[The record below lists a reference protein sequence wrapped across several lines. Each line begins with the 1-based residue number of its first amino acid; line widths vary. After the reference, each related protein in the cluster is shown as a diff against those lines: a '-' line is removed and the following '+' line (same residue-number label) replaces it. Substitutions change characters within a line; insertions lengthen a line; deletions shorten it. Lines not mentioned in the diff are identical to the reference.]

1 MNDNERKRFI
11 QDIRI
16 DKVTEYDEKKE
27 FKKYERFINSSDFDD
42 LRNVKVSPYRG
53 DIER

>member
-16 DKVTEYDEKKE
+16 DKGTEYDEKKE
-27 FKKYERFINSSDFDD
+27 FKKYEQFINSSDFDNF
-42 LRNVKVSPYRG
+42 RNVKVSPYCG
-53 DIER
+53 DTER

>member
-11 QDIRI
+11 HDIRI

-42 LRNVKVSPYRG
+42 LRKVKVSPYCG
-53 DIER
+53 DTER